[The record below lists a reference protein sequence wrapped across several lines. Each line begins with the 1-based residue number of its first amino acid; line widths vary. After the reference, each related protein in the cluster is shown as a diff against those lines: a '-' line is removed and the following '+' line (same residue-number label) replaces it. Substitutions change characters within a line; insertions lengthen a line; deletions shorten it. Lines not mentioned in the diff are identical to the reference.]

1 MKKRKHVC
9 LGGLAL
15 VLVLI
20 FLASCS
26 GDKPKQPT
34 ERTAAETEPETENPY
49 DENGYLKDNLPT
61 DLNYRKTINLLCWK
75 TAMVDE
81 FGTEEQNEK
90 TNSIS
95 QAFYARNCTTE
106 ARLGVN
112 LKMEQIDGDNK
123 NMRAFCAHA
132 MNGIMG
138 GSNYDLIGC
147 YSMAGGTLS
156 VQNALLDLLPLRYVE
171 MDYPWWSQKMQE
183 ISRIDGKQYVLTG
196 DISGEI
202 LYNMMFLVYN
212 TEIGENQ
219 GLSDPREYVFDGT
232 WTVDKMLEIASGVYT
247 DLNNSK
253 VKDVG
258 DRFGLIVSTQVLIDG
273 FFYGCGYTVT
283 EKTEQGKIR
292 LTADYNGVHAYD
304 LFSKLNRFL
313 QSDYG
318 IYDNGNTAFKQGKA
332 LIGTAQA
339 ANFSTI
345 KENGWRYSILPF
357 PKSSEAQKDYYS
369 ALGFGHSFYGIPVSA
384 ADPEMSGAVLECLA
398 SESYR
403 TTTPEIFQRVFR
415 HYTFDEPDW
424 RIFNLI
430 KAGIISDHARIFSER
445 FSWSKSVLGMM
456 RSCVIN
462 NTAGSFLAKVQENE
476 NYINGVFDEIMKKEQ

>member
-1 MKKRKHVC
+1 MKKTQTRL
-9 LGGLAL
+9 LGSLAL
-15 VLVLI
+15 ALALT
-20 FLASCS
+20 FLGSCS
-26 GDKPKQPT
+26 GSKPQPPAQT
-34 ERTAAETEPETENPY
+34 TAAQTEPETENPY
-49 DENGYLKDNLPT
+49 DENGYLKDNLPA
-61 DLNYRKTINLLCWK
+61 DLNYDKTVNLLCWK
-75 TAMVDE
+75 TATVDE

-95 QAFYARNCTTE
+95 QAFYSRNRTVE
-106 ARLGVN
+106 ARLGVT
-112 LKMEQIDGDNK
+112 LMMEQIDGDNK
-123 NMRAFCAHA
+123 NMRAFCSHA

-156 VQNALLDLLPLRYVE
+156 VQNALQDLLPLRYTE
-171 MDYPWWSQKMQE
+171 LEHPWWSQKMQE
-183 ISRIDGKQYVLTG
+183 ISRIDGKQYVVTG
-196 DISGEI
+196 DISGEL

-212 TEIGENQ
+212 TEIGENE
-219 GLSDPREYVFDGT
+219 GLSDPREFVFDGT
-232 WTVDKMLEIASGVYT
+232 WTVDKMLEVASGVYA
-247 DLNNSK
+247 DLNDSK

-273 FFYGCGYTVT
+273 FFYGCGYTIT
-283 EKTEQGKIR
+283 EETEQGEIR

-318 IYDNGNTAFKQGKA
+318 IYDNGNAAFKQGKA

-339 ANFSTI
+339 ASFAAI

-357 PKSSEAQKDYYS
+357 PKASETQQDYYS

-398 SESYR
+398 SEGYR

-430 KAGIISDHARIFSER
+430 KDGIISDHARIFSER
-445 FSWSKSVLGMM
+445 FNWSKGALGMM
-456 RSCVIN
+456 RNCVIN
-462 NTAGSFLAKVQENE
+462 NTADSFLAKVRENE
-476 NYINGVFDEIMKKEQ
+476 SYINGVFDEIMKKGQ